1 MLNRLERLVGTR
13 VAPVSVGVTRVMLGA
28 ALAIIS
34 LDVAAFFHGLASGKL
49 AYPFIDGVP
58 RPPEWMPNA
67 LLGLG
72 WLVALCLVL
81 GLLPHVMAGL
91 GAAVGA
97 TTLLWDQQ
105 IYSSHLT
112 LLTILL
118 ILLVFAGSGRRLAIP
133 RYRQPGD
140 TVPFWPQLL
149 MMTQVSVVYLF
160 AGLSK
165 VQPTFL
171 SGDPLQEWMW
181 PDLPHWVFVVL
192 AWATVVTEVGLAV
205 ALWIPRVRVVA
216 AAVGVALHLSIVTL
230 LDGENLWLLAFALTT
245 TAVYPL
251 FLTRPSLREASA

>member
-1 MLNRLERLVGTR
+1 
-13 VAPVSVGVTRVMLGA
+13 MLGL
-28 ALAIIS
+28 ALAIAT
-34 LDVAAFFHGLASGKL
+34 LELAVVLYRIGDGRL
-49 AYPFIDGVP
+49 FYPFFDWVP
-58 RPPEWMPNA
+58 RPPESTA
-67 LLGLG
+67 LAVLVVG
-72 WLVALCLVL
+72 WVAAASLVL
-81 GLLPHVMAGL
+81 GLVPHLTAGL
-91 GAAVGA
+91 GAVVGLV
-97 TTLLWDQQ
+97 TLLWDQQ
-105 IYSSHLT
+105 TYSSHLT

-118 ILLVFAGSGRRLAIP
+118 ALLAFAGSGKRWALLRRSNPDA
-133 RYRQPGD
+133 

-165 VQPTFL
+165 IQPTFL

-205 ALWIPRVRVVA
+205 ALWIPRVRVLA
-216 AAVGVALHLSIVTL
+216 AVVGVALHLSIVTL

-251 FLTRPSLREASA
+251 FLTRPPLRELIGRSAAEPAATEVIG